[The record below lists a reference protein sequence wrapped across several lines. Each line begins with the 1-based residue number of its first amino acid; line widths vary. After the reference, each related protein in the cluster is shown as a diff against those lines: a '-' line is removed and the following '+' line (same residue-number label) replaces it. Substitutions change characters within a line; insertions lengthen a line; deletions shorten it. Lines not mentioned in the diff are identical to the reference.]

1 MRSRLLAGVVGL
13 ALMPVIMTGATI
25 TVLNGDSPGV
35 GFNDS
40 TPVTPVG
47 GNSGTTLG
55 QQRMIAFQAAADK
68 WGSTITSSVTIRV
81 NAVWTALPCTANSA
95 VLGSAGP
102 TEVWHDFVNAP
113 VAGHWYPK
121 ALANKFAGSD
131 IDSSSVD
138 ITANFNVNLGST
150 ACLAGAPFYLG
161 LDDNHGSAID
171 LLTVVEHELA
181 HGLGFLTF
189 TNGQTGAQLG
199 GLPSI
204 WDDFLL
210 DNSINKTWTMMTNAE
225 RAASA
230 VKTGHLVWN
239 GGNVSA
245 GIPLVLAPQGSTFV
259 GADSAGRALLY
270 APSAYQSGSS
280 VSHFDTSM
288 PPDQLMEPAL
298 QADLTHE
305 VTTPRDLTLALLKD
319 IGWTTATGAPVLKI
333 AESHNSNFTQGQ
345 VGATYSITVSNMGSV
360 PTSGQVVVTETPP
373 AGLTI
378 TAMSGSNWS
387 CTQPA
392 GPCARSDSL
401 APGISYPSIGVT
413 VTVAG
418 SASSPLVN
426 QATVSGGGAATASTS
441 DSTNILA
448 QSPPAVGPV
457 TPMNGSRASATFRL
471 PLNGGGLP
479 LAYGYVFISNSTGSQ
494 NCRFFYDR
502 PSSTIFLQSD
512 AGSYN
517 SSTIL
522 GTSASGSTLTLSNNE
537 CTLNAG
543 QSFVSFSGNS
553 ATLNLVMSFKP
564 TFAGLLGFYLFA
576 ANNGGANTGV
586 QFQGSWRNPGT
597 APTSATGG
605 PDNLLPSAG
614 STGVSTVVTQR
625 WTAGNGATSD
635 DVNFSSSSHIS
646 LGQTDSLVLSSGT
659 TAANGTV
666 SLNLTL
672 TSPAGNEPAALQWT
686 LTYPSSNVV
695 SISAVAGS
703 AATNAGKTLTCSSG
717 SGTYSC
723 VASGM
728 NANII
733 SNGTVAVVN
742 LTIASG
748 VSSTTLGISGMAA
761 SATGNSITLAST
773 GSVLLSSPTVGPIA
787 PINGS
792 GASATFSIPL
802 NGGSLPLSYGYV
814 FITNA
819 TGSKNCR
826 FYYDRLLSTIF
837 LQSDA
842 GLYDSSAIL
851 ATSPSGAAL
860 TLSNN
865 ECSLNAG
872 QSFVSFSGNST
883 TLNLALSFKPAFAGS
898 LSFYLFAAN
907 TTANSGTQFQGLW
920 TNPGTA
926 PTVGP
931 IAPINGSG
939 ASATFSI
946 PLNGGSLPLSYGYVF
961 ISNSTGSQNC
971 WFYYDRP
978 SSTILLQ
985 SDAGAYNSSAPLGTS
1000 ASGSA
1005 LTLSNNECSLNAG
1018 QSFVSFLGNAATL
1031 NLALSF
1037 KPAFAGSLSFYLY
1050 AANTA
1055 GANSGTQFLG
1065 TWTNPGA
1072 APTVG
1077 PIAPINGR
1085 GASATFSLPL
1095 NGGGLP
1101 LSYGYIFIS
1110 NATGSQICRFYYDR
1124 PSSTIFLQSDAGLY
1138 NSSTLLGTSAS
1149 GSALTLSNN
1158 ECTLNAGQSF
1168 VSFSGNSAT
1177 LNLALSFKQTFAG
1190 SLYFYLYAANT
1201 GGANSGTQFEG
1212 AWQN

>member
-1 MRSRLLAGVVGL
+1 MRSRLLAGVGGL
-13 ALMPVIMTGATI
+13 ALTPVLLTGASV

-55 QQRMIAFQAAADK
+55 QQRMIAFQAAANN
-68 WGSTITSSVTIRV
+68 WGSTIASSVTIRI

-113 VAGHWYPK
+113 VTGHWYPK

-131 IDSSSVD
+131 IDSSAVD
-138 ITANFNVNLGST
+138 INANFNVNLGST
-150 ACLAGAPFYLG
+150 GCLAGAPFYLG
-161 LDDNHGSAID
+161 LDDNHGSAIE
-171 LLTVVEHELA
+171 LVTVVEHELA

-210 DNSINKTWTMMTNAE
+210 DNSMDKTWTMMTNAE

-245 GIPLVLAPQGSTFV
+245 GIPLALTPQGSTFV

-270 APSAYQSGSS
+270 APSTYQSGSS

-288 PPDQLMEPAL
+288 SPDQLMEPAL

-319 IGWTTATGAPVLKI
+319 IGWTTATGTPVLKI
-333 AESHNSNFTQGQ
+333 AESHNPHFTQGQ
-345 VGATYSITVSNMGSV
+345 VGATYSITVSNMGLV
-360 PTSGQVVVTETPP
+360 ATSGQVVVTETPP

-378 TAMSGSNWS
+378 TSMSGTNWS

-426 QATVSGGGAATASTS
+426 QATVSGGGAATANTS
-441 DSTNILA
+441 DSTTILG
-448 QSPPAVGPV
+448 QSLPTVGPV
-457 TPMNGSRASATFRL
+457 APMNGSGASATFSM
-471 PLNGGGLP
+471 PLNGGSLP
-479 LAYGYVFISNSTGSQ
+479 LSYGYVFISNSTGSQ
-494 NCRFFYDR
+494 NCWFFYDR

-517 SSTIL
+517 SSTLL
-522 GTSASGSTLTLSNNE
+522 GTSASGSAATLSNNE

-553 ATLNLVMSFKP
+553 ATLNLALSFRP

-576 ANNGGANTGV
+576 ANSGGANTGV
-586 QFQGSWRNPGT
+586 QFQGSWTN
-597 APTSATGG
+597 PTSATGG
-605 PDNLLPSAG
+605 RGNLFPSAG
-614 STGVSTVVTQR
+614 STGVSTVITQR

-635 DVNFSSSSHIS
+635 VNFSSASHIS
-646 LGQTDSLVLSSGT
+646 SGQTDSLALSSGT

-672 TSPAGNEPAALQWT
+672 TSPVGNEPAALQWT

-723 VASGM
+723 IASGM

-773 GSVLLSSPTVGPIA
+773 GSVLVSSPTVGPIA

-792 GASATFSIPL
+792 GASATFSMTL

-814 FITNA
+814 FITNS
-819 TGSKNCR
+819 TGSQNCW
-826 FYYDRLLSTIF
+826 FYYDRPSSTIL

-842 GLYDSSAIL
+842 GTYNSSAALGTSASGSAL
-851 ATSPSGAAL
+851 A
-860 TLSNN
+860 LSNN
-865 ECSLNAG
+865 ECSLSAG

-898 LSFYLFAAN
+898 LSFYLYAAN
-907 TTANSGTQFQGLW
+907 TGGANSGTQFQGSW

-931 IAPINGSG
+931 VAPIDGSG
-939 ASATFSI
+939 ASATFSMT
-946 PLNGGSLPLSYGYVF
+946 LNGGSLPLSYGYVF
-961 ISNSTGSQNC
+961 ITNSTGSQNC
-971 WFYYDRP
+971 
-978 SSTILLQ
+978 
-985 SDAGAYNSSAPLGTS
+985 
-1000 ASGSA
+1000 
-1005 LTLSNNECSLNAG
+1005 
-1018 QSFVSFLGNAATL
+1018 
-1031 NLALSF
+1031 
-1037 KPAFAGSLSFYLY
+1037 
-1050 AANTA
+1050 
-1055 GANSGTQFLG
+1055 
-1065 TWTNPGA
+1065 
-1072 APTVG
+1072 
-1077 PIAPINGR
+1077 
-1085 GASATFSLPL
+1085 
-1095 NGGGLP
+1095 
-1101 LSYGYIFIS
+1101 
-1110 NATGSQICRFYYDR
+1110 
-1124 PSSTIFLQSDAGLY
+1124 
-1138 NSSTLLGTSAS
+1138 
-1149 GSALTLSNN
+1149 
-1158 ECTLNAGQSF
+1158 
-1168 VSFSGNSAT
+1168 
-1177 LNLALSFKQTFAG
+1177 
-1190 SLYFYLYAANT
+1190 
-1201 GGANSGTQFEG
+1201 
-1212 AWQN
+1212 